1 MKLNSRP
8 VGTMSAVGALPME
21 LQFISDSQDVTAVK
35 ERIGEPAQGYDAFFV
50 AIQDGDYVEVWGIC
64 GIVPYVTK
72 LTSRL
77 L

>member
-1 MKLNSRP
+1 MKLNSRL
-8 VGTMSAVGALPME
+8 VGSMSAVGALPIE
-21 LQFISDSQDVTAVK
+21 LQFVSDSQDVAPIK
-35 ERIGEPAQGYDAFFV
+35 ERIGESAQGYDAFFV

-64 GIVPYVTK
+64 GIIPYRSK